1 MTPAIQWL
9 NVAVAETFT
18 LPSGRRMLSMR
29 RHGEIDFP
37 ANRQSQALALLGA
50 VNRESVRF
58 ANFIALPETLLA
70 IQAGPHE
77 QERHGL
83 YILWLATRGLC
94 EDGVTRFVGWNRV
107 YRPQTDRW
115 ERCGPLAKIAASDGQ
130 PVAEPGGPLQ
140 WGSNLYA
147 HAEDTLAGG
156 LAHLWT

>member
-18 LPSGRRMLSMR
+18 LPSGRVMAPLR
-29 RHGEIDFP
+29 REGEITFP
-37 ANRQSQALALLGA
+37 ADRQAQAIALLGT
-50 VNRESVRF
+50 VNCESVRF

-70 IQAGPHE
+70 TAAGPD
-77 QERHGL
+77 QQGRHGL
-83 YILWLATRGLC
+83 HVLWMATRGLC

-115 ERCGPLAKIAASDGQ
+115 ERCGPLAKIAASDGRT
-130 PVAEPGGPLQ
+130 VAEPGGPLQ
-140 WGSNLYA
+140 WGSSLYA
-147 HAEDTLAGG
+147 YAEDALAGG